1 MLLTSSL
8 LLLCHVCYKYFYWSP
23 FCLSIVIFST
33 GNVDSNC
40 GISPPHKQTNKD
52 FHDKCINKLM
62 SDFECLTSNNWRV
75 WLLNVTLVAG
85 NSDTFHIAWY
95 DYSKIKP
102 SKTICNISKIRLW
115 RDVNY
120 SEVKLQNSKFD
131 ANIPFWE
138 KMIS

>member
-1 MLLTSSL
+1 M

-23 FCLSIVIFST
+23 FCLSIVITLVFST
-33 GNVDSNC
+33 GNMDSNC
-40 GISPPHKQTNKD
+40 GINPTHEQTKKD
-52 FHDKCINKLM
+52 FHDKCINKLV

-75 WLLNVTLVAG
+75 WLLNVTPVSG

-102 SKTICNISKIRLW
+102 SKSICNISKIWLW

-138 KMIS
+138 KMIL